1 MKKEINS
8 PDLPKEVGPYSNG
21 VSFKDLIFASG
32 QLPIDSKTGNIP
44 EDIKGQTKQAL
55 ENLMTLL
62 KAAGSSS
69 EKVLKCTVYLKN
81 LDDFPGMNEVYTT
94 FFSKPFP
101 ARVALQIGK
110 LPMDVL
116 VEIDAIAYI

>member
-8 PDLPKEVGPYSNG
+8 PNLPKEVGPYSNG

-32 QLPIDSKTGNIP
+32 QLPIDAHTGNVP
-44 EDIKGQTKQAL
+44 EDIKGQTEQAL
-55 ENLMTLL
+55 KNLMTLL
-62 KAAGSSS
+62 ETAGSSS

-81 LDDFPGMNEVYTT
+81 LDDFSGMNEVYNT
-94 FFSKPFP
+94 FFSKPYP